1 MEPLPVPSE
10 IIVVLGRIPVPVIV
24 WPTARVPDVKAVTF
38 RELVVITPVTIA
50 ALPEAIDPVNVAV
63 FLVTDTGSLNLTEIG
78 RVWSG

>member
-1 MEPLPVPSE
+1 MVPPPVPSE
-10 IIVVLGRIPVPVIV
+10 IIVVLGRIPMPVIV
-24 WPTARVPDVKAVTF
+24 WPTARVPDVQVVTF
-38 RELVVITPVTIA
+38 RELAVITPVTTA